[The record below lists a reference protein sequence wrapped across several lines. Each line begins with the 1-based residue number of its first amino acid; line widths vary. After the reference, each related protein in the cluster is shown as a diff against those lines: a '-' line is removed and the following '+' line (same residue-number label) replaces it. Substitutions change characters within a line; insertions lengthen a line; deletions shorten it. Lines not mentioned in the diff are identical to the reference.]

1 VPGLHRQSPWACSGT
16 RLPSGVFLRYNA
28 ELAVFKA
35 RRWVF
40 PRQRR
45 RNDMKTGIHPEY
57 KEATITCGS
66 CGHAYQTRS
75 TGEKLTTEI
84 CGNCHPFYT
93 GKQKLLDSAG
103 RVDKFLS
110 KYGMKK

>member
-1 VPGLHRQSPWACSGT
+1 MRNALAESRVYKVYCKVTYSRLAHFTGPPLGVPTAQKDTH
-16 RLPSGVFLRYNA
+16 
-28 ELAVFKA
+28 
-35 RRWVF
+35 
-40 PRQRR
+40 
-45 RNDMKTGIHPEY
+45 MKSGIHPNY
-57 KEATITCGS
+57 HDASITCGS
-66 CGHAYQTRS
+66 CGHVYQTKS
-75 TGEKLTTEI
+75 TGGEKLTTEI

>member
-1 VPGLHRQSPWACSGT
+1 
-16 RLPSGVFLRYNA
+16 
-28 ELAVFKA
+28 
-35 RRWVF
+35 
-40 PRQRR
+40 
-45 RNDMKTGIHPEY
+45 MKTGIHPDY
-57 KEATITCGS
+57 KETTITCGS

-110 KYGMKK
+110 KYGLKK

>member
-1 VPGLHRQSPWACSGT
+1 MKYTAQLHGKDTATAHAGPVT
-16 RLPSGVFLRYNA
+16 
-28 ELAVFKA
+28 A

-40 PRQRR
+40 PRHRKKHT
-45 RNDMKTGIHPEY
+45 MKSGIHPNY
-57 KEATITCGS
+57 HDATITCGS
-66 CGHAYQTRS
+66 CGHVYQTKS
-75 TGEKLTTEI
+75 TGSDKLTTEI

-93 GKQKLLDSAG
+93 GKQKMLDSAG